1 MKEVE
6 TLRKSA
12 DVSTVD
18 SAVVT
23 IQTLL
28 TKPPELFDP
37 YSAIAAL
44 ESLVDI
50 AREKGDARAS
60 RFGIVLRQC
69 RPLLTDGNLQAILI
83 KLIASK
89 EEAEVA
95 KASRNLV
102 RKQMLL
108 KILSLVGRDPLLL
121 SVGGVVVGVDDLVP
135 RQDAGPAAR
144 WATLR
149 VDAPT
154 SVFESPV

>member
-23 IQTLL
+23 IHTLL
-28 TKPPELFDP
+28 AKPPELFDP

-89 EEAEVA
+89 EEAEVE
-95 KASRNLV
+95 KAIQKSRKEANAFKDPFAGRSRPSSTV
-102 RKQMLL
+102 RRRGGGGGGQPRPPPRCWACGQMGH
-108 KILSLVGRDPLLL
+108 I
-121 SVGGVVVGVDDLVP
+121 
-135 RQDAGPAAR
+135 AR
-144 WATLR
+144 GCSNKR
-149 VDAPT
+149 
-154 SVFESPV
+154 F

>member
-28 TKPPELFDP
+28 AKPPELFDP

-60 RFGIVLRQC
+60 RFGIVLHQC
-69 RPLLTDGNLQAILI
+69 HPLLTDGNLQAILI

-95 KASRNLV
+95 KRSRNLV

-121 SVGGVVVGVDDLVP
+121 SVGGVVVGGGQP
-135 RQDAGPAAR
+135 RPLPRCWACGQMGHIAR
-144 WATLR
+144 GYPNKR
-149 VDAPT
+149 
-154 SVFESPV
+154 F

>member
-6 TLRKSA
+6 TVA

-89 EEAEVA
+89 QEAEVA
-95 KASRNLV
+95 KAIQKSRKEANAF
-102 RKQMLL
+102 KDPFA
-108 KILSLVGRDPLLL
+108 GRSRPSST

-149 VDAPT
+149 VDAPA

>member
-12 DVSTVD
+12 DVSSVD

-23 IQTLL
+23 VQTLL
-28 TKPPELFDP
+28 AKPSEFFEP

-44 ESLVDI
+44 ESLVDM
-50 AREKGDARAS
+50 AREKGDARAN

-69 RPLLTDGNLQAILI
+69 RPLLSDGNLQNILI

-95 KASRNLV
+95 RAIQKSRKEANA
-102 RKQMLL
+102 L
-108 KILSLVGRDPLLL
+108 KDPFAGRSRPSRTFRRTGGGGGRPRPL
-121 SVGGVVVGVDDLVP
+121 P
-135 RQDAGPAAR
+135 RCWTCGQLGHMAR
-144 WATLR
+144 GCTNKR
-149 VDAPT
+149 
-154 SVFESPV
+154 F